1 MHWLHFIFIFIVTN
15 ILGVE
20 YLGKVINELKVI
32 LVTLYYDIYIKI
44 NVLLLQLIVNDIE
57 NRYIYLLINGISE
70 FLENILCTYSP
81 RLSMKG

>member
-1 MHWLHFIFIFIVTN
+1 MTN

-32 LVTLYYDIYIKI
+32 LVTLYQGYDIYIKI